1 MIFVK
6 EDITVKL
13 VSKKAF
19 SILLALTLIFSL
31 MTACGQTADKT
42 DNPQTGTT
50 AEKTASG
57 NDSSAS
63 ETEAE
68 APIEF
73 TMTYA
78 DNPTF
83 PFNQDWLA
91 IKEAQKFVNA
101 KITFEVI
108 PYNDYESKITLLMN
122 SGTAPDVVSYIAPSG
137 PPYSTFA
144 LNGALVPLNKYEKQT
159 PNFLA
164 QVAKYKLEDEIK
176 KCYLVDGNLYFLPSL
191 YSAAFYDGG
200 PLIRSDLL
208 EKYGLKA
215 PTTYDELYDVMKV
228 FKKNE
233 PSSYPLTSLVGAR
246 VLYRFTMPSFG
257 ISVGQNSASNS
268 YVLSY
273 DYDKKEYFAGA
284 ISDKF
289 REYLR
294 YMAKLHAEGLLDP
307 EFVNNPN
314 DVWATKMST
323 GKSSVTWAYYDQIGG
338 IEGNASVEGLKLEML
353 PPLKG
358 PAGAY
363 SQPKNVTGVG
373 MAIPTSTTKRKD
385 FERLVS
391 TIDKM
396 FFSPEMAQLF
406 GQGVEGI
413 TFDKVDGKIKYKD
426 EYVKA
431 SDGLYKSLQI
441 KCGIGT
447 DQMQLVWDLPTELL
461 KYDENY
467 ANINT
472 TVAGMKG
479 IPTIPPKPKFDT
491 DQVEQEGLLKAP
503 LADMFEVWTTAFI
516 TGTKSVEKDW
526 DAYVEEAKSKGIEDM
541 LKLYNDILKQ
551 NQ

>member
-1 MIFVK
+1 MKNVTKKVLALVVALIL
-6 EDITVKL
+6 L
-13 VSKKAF
+13 VSVF
-19 SILLALTLIFSL
+19 S
-31 MTACGQTADKT
+31 ACSKSKNGEEQASAASAASSE
-42 DNPQTGTT
+42 NAASV
-50 AEKTASG
+50 AETS
-57 NDSSAS
+57 
-63 ETEAE
+63 

-91 IKEAQKFVNA
+91 VTESQKFVNA
-101 KITFEVI
+101 KIKFEVI
-108 PYNDYESKITLLMN
+108 PYNDYQDKITLLLN

-164 QVAKYKLEDEIK
+164 QVEKFKLGEEVK
-176 KCYLVDGNLYFLPSL
+176 KLNLIDGNRYFLPSL

-200 PLIRSDLL
+200 PLIRTDLL

-215 PTTYDELYDVMKV
+215 PTTYDELYEVMKV

-257 ISVGQNSASNS
+257 ISVGQNSSSNS

-284 ISDKF
+284 ISDQFK
-289 REYLR
+289 EYLR

-314 DVWATKMST
+314 DVWAGKMST
-323 GKSSVTWAYYDQIGG
+323 GKSMVTWAYYDQIGG
-338 IEGNASVEGLKLEML
+338 LTTNSTIEGMKLDML

-358 PAGAY
+358 SAGAY
-363 SQPKNVTGVG
+363 SQPKTVTGVG
-373 MAIPTSTTKRKD
+373 VAFPTTSTKRPD
-385 FERLVS
+385 FERLVE
-391 TIDKM
+391 TVDKL

-406 GQGVEGI
+406 GQGAEGV

-426 EYVKA
+426 EYVK
-431 SDGLYKSLQI
+431 STDGLYKSLQV
-441 KCGIGT
+441 KHGIGT
-447 DQMQLVWDLPTELL
+447 DQLQLVWDLPTEML

-467 ANINT
+467 AKINSIVT
-472 TVAGMKG
+472 GMNG
-479 IPTIPPKPKFDT
+479 IQTIPPKPKFST
-491 DQVEQEGLLKAP
+491 DQVEEEGLLKAP

-516 TGTKSVEKDW
+516 SGAKSIDKDW
-526 DAYVEEAKSKGIEDM
+526 DAYVAEANSKGIDKM
-541 LKLYNDILKQ
+541 LTLYNDALKKSQ
-551 NQ
+551 

>member
-1 MIFVK
+1 MKMVGK
-6 EDITVKL
+6 KL
-13 VSKKAF
+13 L
-19 SILLALTLIFSL
+19 ITLISIIL
-31 MTACGQTADKT
+31 IVTLLPSCGQSDDGGKDIPANTATGAT
-42 DNPQTGTT
+42 DSVGSTS
-50 AEKTASG
+50 AEDT
-57 NDSSAS
+57 
-63 ETEAE
+63 E

-91 IKEAQKFVNA
+91 VTEAQKFVNA
-101 KITFEVI
+101 KIKYEVI
-108 PYNDYESKITLLMN
+108 PYNDYQDKISLLLN
-122 SGTAPDVVSYIAPSG
+122 SGSAPDVISYIAPSG

-164 QVAKYKLEDEIK
+164 QVEKYNLTEEVE
-176 KCYLVDGNLYFLPSL
+176 KCYLIDGNLYFMPSL
-191 YSAAFYDGG
+191 FSAAFYDGG
-200 PLIRSDLL
+200 PLIRTDLL
-208 EKYGLKA
+208 EKYNLKT

-228 FKKNE
+228 FKQND
-233 PSSYPLTSLVGAR
+233 PSSYPLTSLVGSR

-257 ISVGQNSASNS
+257 ISVGQNSSSNS

-284 ISDKF
+284 ISDQFK
-289 REYLR
+289 EYLR

-338 IEGNASVEGLKLEML
+338 VTGNSLVEGMKLDML

-363 SQPKNVTGVG
+363 SQPKSVTGVG
-373 MAIPTSTTKRKD
+373 MAFPSTTTERDD
-385 FERLVS
+385 FERLVE
-391 TIDKM
+391 TVDKM
-396 FFSPEMAQLF
+396 VFSPEMAQLF
-406 GQGVEGI
+406 GQGVDGV
-413 TFDKVDGKIKYKD
+413 TFDKVDGGIKYKD
-426 EYVKA
+426 EYVN
-431 SDGLYKSLQI
+431 SPDGLYKSLQI

-467 ANINT
+467 AKINNI
-472 TVAGMKG
+472 VAEMNG
-479 IPTIPPKPKFDT
+479 IQTIPPKPKFDS
-491 DQVEQEGLLKAP
+491 DQVEEEGLLKAP
-503 LADMFEVWTTAFI
+503 LTDMFEVWTTAFI
-516 TGTKSVEKDW
+516 TGTKSIDKDW
-526 DAYVEEAKSKGIEDM
+526 DDYVAEAKSKGIDDL
-541 LKLYNDILKQ
+541 LKLYKDAM
-551 NQ
+551 

>member
-1 MIFVK
+1 MKRVI
-6 EDITVKL
+6 
-13 VSKKAF
+13 KK
-19 SILLALTLIFSL
+19 LLALMLSLVLLVSL
-31 MTACGQTADKT
+31 MTACGQSGDSGDKESSTA
-42 DNPQTGTT
+42 GSSS
-50 AEKTASG
+50 SG
-57 NDSSAS
+57 GGDSSSQA
-63 ETEAE
+63 ETE

-91 IKEAQKFVNA
+91 IKEAQKFLNA

-108 PYNDYESKITLLMN
+108 PYNDYEDKITLLLN
-122 SGTAPDVVSYIAPSG
+122 SGSAPDVVSYIAPSG

-144 LNGALVPLNKYEKQT
+144 LNGALVPLNQYEEHT

-164 QVAKYKLEDEIK
+164 QVEKYNLQDEIK
-176 KCYLVDGNLYFLPSL
+176 KCYLIDGNLYYLPSL

-200 PLIRSDLL
+200 PIIRMDLI
-208 EKYGLKA
+208 EKYGLKT
-215 PTTYDELYDVMKV
+215 PTTYDELYEVMKV

-233 PSSYPLTSLVGAR
+233 PDSFPLTSLVAAR

-257 ISVGQNSASNS
+257 ISVGQNSSSGS

-289 REYLR
+289 KEYLR

-314 DVWATKMST
+314 DQWAAKMST
-323 GKSSVTWAYYDQIGG
+323 GRSSVTWAYYDQIGG
-338 IEGNASVEGLKLEML
+338 IESNSTVEGMKLDML

-358 PAGAY
+358 PSGAY
-363 SQPKNVTGVG
+363 SQPKSVTGVG

-385 FERLVS
+385 FERLVE
-391 TIDKM
+391 TIDKLCY
-396 FFSPEMAQLF
+396 SPEMAQLF
-406 GQGVEGI
+406 GQGVEGV
-413 TFDKVDGKIKYKD
+413 TFDIVDGKIKYKD
-426 EYVKA
+426 EFVN
-431 SDGLYKSLQI
+431 SPDGLYKSLQV

-447 DQMQLVWDLPTELL
+447 DQLQFVWDLPTEML

-467 ANINT
+467 ARINNI
-472 TVAGMKG
+472 VAEMKG
-479 IPTIPPKPKFDT
+479 IPTLPPKPKFNT
-491 DQVEQEGLLKAP
+491 DETEQQGLLQQP

-516 TGTKSVEKDW
+516 SGEKSIDKDW
-526 DAYVEEAKSKGIEDM
+526 DTYVAEAKSKGIDEY
-541 LKLYNDILKQ
+541 LKLYNDVLKKS
-551 NQ
+551 N